1 MIVNEMIIQLYK
13 GEEYLKVQTQNRAHT
28 SFSVMNAFSMR
39 LAAEV
44 VLNSFKTMILINIV
58 NHPTKLVNI
67 FALVPC
73 VVCNNM
79 QMLVLW
85 LWWYSLEV
93 FLVIKVS
100 AERRGYKLR

>member
-1 MIVNEMIIQLYK
+1 
-13 GEEYLKVQTQNRAHT
+13 
-28 SFSVMNAFSMR
+28 MNAFSMR

-58 NHPTKLVNI
+58 DHPTKLVNI

-79 QMLVLW
+79 QMLVSW
-85 LWWYSLEV
+85 LWRNDTAV
-93 FLVIKVS
+93 FLVIKTPDQ
-100 AERRGYKLR
+100 GTG

>member
-1 MIVNEMIIQLYK
+1 MIINEMNINTLDEKY
-13 GEEYLKVQTQNRAHT
+13 YKVQTQNWAHT

-58 NHPTKLVNI
+58 DHPTKLVNI

-85 LWWYSLEV
+85 LRWYGLDV

>member
-1 MIVNEMIIQLYK
+1 MIINEMNINTL
-13 GEEYLKVQTQNRAHT
+13 GEKYYKVQTQNWAHT

-58 NHPTKLVNI
+58 DHPTKLVNI

-73 VVCNNM
+73 VVCNNSYADACFVVAVVR
-79 QMLVLW
+79 LGCFFGHK
-85 LWWYSLEV
+85 S
-93 FLVIKVS
+93 FCRKKRI
-100 AERRGYKLR
+100 